1 MKSLM
6 IVYNQAHNAL
16 IQGALDKCDVRGFT
30 KWNDVEGRG
39 TKDGE
44 PHYGTH
50 AWPSKNMATL
60 AVVEDSK
67 LQELLAELKKINDS
81 AQKQGLRAFV
91 WEAESVI

>member
-1 MKSLM
+1 M

-16 IQGALDKCDVRGFT
+16 VQGALDKCDVRGFT

-67 LQELLAELKKINDS
+67 LQEILTELKKINDS